1 VPLIK
6 RIGLVL
12 DFTAAGKKVGPLEK
26 KVSFFA
32 SGSYSEPLDPHP
44 LVTGLSQEDSGN
56 IG

>member
-1 VPLIK
+1 MPLIK